1 MLDLA
6 GDNTELA
13 MTSAKL
19 ASASTSGTNLVSS
32 WWDRESSI
40 ALPLFLAI
48 CAIARTSC
56 SRSLTT
62 SANGGRAPETW

>member
-1 MLDLA
+1 
-6 GDNTELA
+6 

-19 ASASTSGTNLVSS
+19 ASASTSGTNLVTS

-48 CAIARTSC
+48 CAIALNLVFPFLDDMRKRWAG
-56 SRSLTT
+56 SRDAL
-62 SANGGRAPETW
+62 AKP